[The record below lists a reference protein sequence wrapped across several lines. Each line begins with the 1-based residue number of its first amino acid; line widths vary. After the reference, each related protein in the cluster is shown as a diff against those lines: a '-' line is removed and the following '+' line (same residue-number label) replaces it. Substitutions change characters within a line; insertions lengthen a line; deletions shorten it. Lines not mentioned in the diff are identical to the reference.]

1 MQQSSRRRSRRKTLA
16 GILAG
21 GAMAAGC
28 FAVMPSTAQA
38 AQPAQSSDG
47 DRQTSFADAAEE
59 FGVPLPVLLAVSYQE
74 SQWDDHDGH
83 YNTSGGYG
91 PMNLTDVTAQMVS
104 GGAAGA
110 AGRGDLAGLTAD
122 PALHTLDAAA
132 KLIGAPAARLRTDD
146 RENIRAGAALLASYQ
161 RELTGKGS
169 ADPADWYGAVAEYSR
184 SSDRRAAQLF
194 ADRVFTTVA
203 SGAARTTVDGQ
214 RVRLAA
220 QGAVHPETRQLS
232 ALKLKPAPTATD
244 TECPR
249 TVDCTF
255 LAAAASNGQVAGRPG
270 DGVRIK
276 YIVLHDTESSYD
288 AAIKTF
294 QTVGSGDSAHYVMRA
309 SDGAV
314 TQMTHTKDIAFHA
327 GNYWFNM
334 HSIGIEH
341 EGYAAHGAT
350 WYSQAQYRATADLV
364 RYLAR
369 KYDIPLDREH
379 IIGHDNVPGPQD
391 SYVPAMHWDP
401 GPYWDWT
408 RFMDMVAPSRA
419 RHPQS
424 ASRHTPKV
432 GSAVTVSPRF
442 ATNRQTVQICPADDP
457 TGATTACT
465 ETTAP
470 ANFLPVR
477 TGPSADAPLF
487 ADPAVHPGA
496 TAGTDSIHDWGSTV
510 QAGQQFVVAGVRGDW
525 TAIWFSGSKVWFHNP
540 GGSNTRPAPGARIL
554 HSGDRPATLYG
565 SGYPQ
570 PTEYPSGLSPSTQK
584 PLTVYGFPAGQAY
597 VATQPPVSADDFFVS
612 GDTYVTGAA
621 TYYTI
626 QYNHRV
632 VLVDASQVS

>member
-1 MQQSSRRRSRRKTLA
+1 MLA

-21 GAMAAGC
+21 GTVAAGC
-28 FAVMPSTAQA
+28 FAVLPSTAQA
-38 AQPAQSSDG
+38 AQTPAA
-47 DRQTSFADAAEE
+47 DRQSSFADAAKE

-74 SQWDDHDGH
+74 SQWDDHDGQ

-91 PMNLTDVTAQMVS
+91 PMNLTDVTATMVS

-110 AGRGDLAGLTAD
+110 AGRGDLAELTSD

-132 KLIGAPAARLRTDD
+132 ELTHTSAAKLRTDD
-146 RENIRAGAALLASYQ
+146 RANIRAGAALLASYQ
-161 RELTGKGS
+161 RELTKEKTAGTTSG
-169 ADPADWYGAVAEYSR
+169 DPADWYGAVAKYSQ
-184 SSDRRAAQLF
+184 SSDRKAAQLF
-194 ADRVFTTVA
+194 ADRVFKTVS

-220 QGAVHPETRQLS
+220 QRAVHPETQQLS
-232 ALKLKPAPTATD
+232 ELKLKTAATATD
-244 TECPR
+244 TECPP

-270 DGVRIK
+270 DGVQIK

-288 AAIKTF
+288 SAIKIF
-294 QTVGSGDSAHYVMRA
+294 QTAGSGDSAHYVMRA

-314 TQMTHTKDIAFHA
+314 TQMTPTKDIAFHA

-350 WYSQAQYRATADLV
+350 WYSQTQYQATADLV
-364 RYLAR
+364 KYLAAR
-369 KYDIPLDREH
+369 FDIPLDREH

-391 SYVPAMHWDP
+391 SYITGMHWDP

-408 RFMDMVAPSRA
+408 AFMSMVAPARTARA
-419 RHPQS
+419 QS
-424 ASRHTPKV
+424 AARHTPTV
-432 GSAVTVSPRF
+432 GSAVTISPRF
-442 ATNRQTVQICPADDP
+442 STNQQTVQVCPADDP

-465 ETTAP
+465 DQTEP
-470 ANFLPVR
+470 SNFLPVR
-477 TGPSADAPLF
+477 TAPSADAPLF
-487 ADPAVHPGA
+487 ADPAIHPGA
-496 TAGTDSIHDWGSTV
+496 SAGTDSIHDWGSTV
-510 QAGQQFVVAGVRGDW
+510 AGGQQFVVADVQGDW
-525 TAIWFSGSKVWFHNP
+525 TAIWFSGAKVWFYNP
-540 GGSNTRPAPGARIL
+540 GGVNTCAAPGVTVV
-554 HSGDRPATLYG
+554 HSGDQAATLYG

-570 PTEYPSGLSPSTQK
+570 ASEYPSGLSPSTQK
-584 PLTVYGFPAGQAY
+584 PLTLYTFPAGQAY

-621 TYYTI
+621 KYYTI